1 MRHAVPQNTVGSG
14 PASRPRAAK
23 AKLRQWSLPGAGT
36 TRASQLMIEEA
47 LQRAKAHGAL
57 RAGNGSLLFT
67 DGPFAET
74 KEVLFSF

>member
-1 MRHAVPQNTVGSG
+1 MRHAVQSTVGTG
-14 PASRPRAAK
+14 PASRPRAAE
-23 AKLRQWSLPGAGT
+23 AKLRQRSLPGIAT
-36 TRASQLMIEEA
+36 TRARQLMTEDA
-47 LQRAKAHGAL
+47 LQRARTHGAL